1 MAPSSAA
8 DEVNLENLA
17 RMVSYDFVILQ
28 DLVETFLGNTP
39 LLITAMQTGYE
50 QHNQAELVR
59 NAHTLKSTSR
69 LFQMEQFAHQCQAL
83 EEAAH
88 AQDWALVATLLQQ
101 LEQDYQAIAAA
112 LALKLAQL
120 MT

>member
-1 MAPSSAA
+1 MAHPSAA
-8 DEVNLENLA
+8 DEVNLEHLA
-17 RMVSYDFVILQ
+17 EMVSYDLVTLQ
-28 DLVETFLGNTP
+28 DLVETFLGDTP
-39 LLITAMQTGYE
+39 LLIAAMQTGYA
-50 QHNQAELVR
+50 QHNQTELVR
-59 NAHTLKSTSR
+59 NAHTLKSSSR

-83 EEAAH
+83 EGAAH